1 MYVATTTTPLQTSGG
16 LLIPASSQQSP
27 VKKPKARLSMA
38 ERQAQWMKKKAEKL
52 AKKKQ
57 FKMNKMGK
65 ASESDRRIAIKKPRH
80 LFSGKRGNGKT
91 DRR

>member
-1 MYVATTTTPLQTSGG
+1 MLKMTSKRRRT
-16 LLIPASSQQSP
+16 LTQI
-27 VKKPKARLSMA
+27 
-38 ERQAQWMKKKAEKL
+38 KAEKL